1 MDEPRDYHA
10 KWSKWDT
17 ERKYHVSLYVES
29 KIWHEWMYLQN
40 RKSSQSL
47 KKKLMIT
54 KGQTLVRGG
63 DKLGVWN

>member
-1 MDEPRDYHA
+1 MNQEIIMLSEVNETQKENTMYHYMWNL
-10 KWSKWDT
+10 KYDMNECIYKT
-17 ERKYHVSLYVES
+17 E
-29 KIWHEWMYLQN
+29 
-40 RKSSQSL
+40 KSSQSL